1 MDHAND
7 GAAPLPP
14 SADELHQA
22 FEDQRALLSRP
33 SLPEVVEIRVG
44 RALDSCRELLDLS
57 ADLPARE
64 VAARS
69 LAWLAESVGAFQRLP
84 ERFAVAHTAPG
95 QLSPLLTLVD
105 GLDLLGL
112 TLDRAYDAIAR
123 ADEPALA
130 RQLDVL
136 TQRLATRS
144 KATEL
149 VDEAIAPV
157 DLDVNLNRDDDRGE
171 AAGED
176 LQVGGDGIP
185 RLPVPEQPNPYGAR
199 SST

>member
-14 SADELHQA
+14 TADELHQA
-22 FEDQRALLSRP
+22 LEDHRALLSRP
-33 SLPEVVEIRVG
+33 SLPEVVEIRVA
-44 RALDSCRELLDLS
+44 RALDSSRELLALS

-64 VAARS
+64 VAAGS

-84 ERFAVAHTAPG
+84 EHFAVAHTAPG
-95 QLSPLLTLVD
+95 QLSPVLTLVD

-130 RQLDVL
+130 RPLEVL
-136 TQRLATRS
+136 AQRLATRS

-149 VDEAIAPV
+149 VEEAIAPV
-157 DLDVNLNRDDDRGE
+157 DLNLDLDLDSS
-171 AAGED
+171 ASAGEG
-176 LQVGGDGIP
+176 LEVGGDGIP
-185 RLPVPEQPNPYGAR
+185 RLPVPEQPNPHGAR
-199 SST
+199 SPA